1 MELIMFSVEN
11 IKSGIII
18 KKGSTYAELDFLVQP
33 IIDTESSEIRY
44 FEVLSRVSKHSG
56 EQLNSEDFFNEID
69 DEFIKLVSIH
79 QIYYFQRHGID
90 KDFSINLTI
99 STLLDE
105 KFISKLLS
113 FNNKNFILE
122 INDVNHDARCNTLL
136 QNIAK
141 LQRSG
146 IKFWLDDYYHE
157 YNSANLTFGLIA
169 WDRIKIDKS
178 VLHHNSDVSFLA
190 DSIYYVLQPYCK
202 DGLVFEGIE
211 SSFQHNVVKGENIL
225 GQGYYYA
232 YPDTLDSFKGQT
244 LKLQKDKNVTY

>member
-11 IKSGIII
+11 VKSGIII

-33 IIDTESSEIRY
+33 IVDTESSEIKY

-56 EQLNSEDFFNEID
+56 EQLNSEDFFSEID

-79 QIYYFQRHGID
+79 QIYYFQRHGIG
-90 KDFSINLTI
+90 KEFSINLTM

-105 KFISKLLS
+105 QFILSLLS
-113 FNNKNFILE
+113 FKKKNFILE
-122 INDVNHDARCNTLL
+122 INDVNHDVRCTILL
-136 QNIAK
+136 NNIAK

-146 IKFWLDDYYHE
+146 IKIWLDDYYHE
-157 YNSANLTFGLIA
+157 YNSANLTFGLIT

-178 VLHHNSDVSFLA
+178 VLHHNSDVSLLA

-202 DGLVFEGIE
+202 DGLIFEGIE

-232 YPDTLDSFKGQT
+232 YPDTLNSFEDNTFQ
-244 LKLQKDKNVTY
+244 LKKDKNATY